1 MKTQVMLGYFERF
14 GNLAIGAI
22 LFLLIAF
29 YRDSFQF
36 IINKDYLDKLVTIS
50 SSLFAF
56 LLAVLTIIVQSD
68 SESIKKI
75 KAHRSYKRFIEFN
88 RRIVFT
94 YLLCSLISITLIF
107 LKHILSWMNKEVL
120 FWLANINTSLFIVA
134 TIEAF
139 YFTFLFYTLMML
151 DLEKKI

>member
-1 MKTQVMLGYFERF
+1 MLGYIERF
-14 GNLAIGAI
+14 SSLVIGII

-36 IINKDYLDKLVTIS
+36 ILNKDYLDKLVTIS

-56 LLAVLTIIVQSD
+56 LLAILTIIVQSD

-75 KAHRSYKRFIEFN
+75 KAHSSYGRFIKFN

-94 YLLCSLISITLIF
+94 YLLCSLISIALIF
-107 LKHILSWMNKEVL
+107 LKHILYWMNKEAL
-120 FWLANINTSLFIVA
+120 FWLANLNTSLFIVT

-139 YFTFLFYTLMML
+139 YFTFLFYILIML
-151 DLEKKI
+151 DLEKKNELD